1 MGTGQFVDD
10 ITLPGMIYA
19 KALRSKYPRAM
30 VNKINIEKALAHE
43 DCVTV
48 LTAKDVPN
56 NKCGHLK
63 KDWDVLIPEGTV
75 THYIGDALALVAT
88 HHKETLDAVIDLIE
102 VDYTELPPVTSPMEA
117 LKKDA
122 AACSLQR
129 KPSHKRSL

>member
-1 MGTGQFVDD
+1 MEAARYFRENIEIPGPETSARVGEQFKRADAAEKVLGTGQFVDD

-63 KDWDVLIPEGTV
+63 KDWDVLIPGE
-75 THYIGDALALVAT
+75 
-88 HHKETLDAVIDLIE
+88 
-102 VDYTELPPVTSPMEA
+102 P
-117 LKKDA
+117 
-122 AACSLQR
+122 
-129 KPSHKRSL
+129 